1 MCETGHAYFRTY
13 DAGSWYL
20 ACCQCPHRI
29 FEGEAYRP
37 AVAEVVD
44 LPLPVQPEPEEK
56 AA

>member
-1 MCETGHAYFRTY
+1 VCERGHAYFRTY

-44 LPLPVQPEPEEK
+44 LPLPAVTQPEEE